1 MLEVGPSV
9 SMICFFKQ
17 VKVNDTEYNQSY
29 FFKEAIPV
37 SIIMQNHNFINS
49 RILFYKVPDFIREIN
64 IQFLLFWILCGK
76 FYCTDELRQLP
87 YNAASWWKGDV
98 FKFP

>member
-9 SMICFFKQ
+9 SMICFFEQ

-37 SIIMQNHNFINS
+37 SIIMQ
-49 RILFYKVPDFIREIN
+49 
-64 IQFLLFWILCGK
+64 
-76 FYCTDELRQLP
+76 T
-87 YNAASWWKGDV
+87 
-98 FKFP
+98 